1 MIQFFSIAIALAII
15 IATCVKLNNVEI
27 GKLAAAGLF
36 SIAILIA
43 LFPRIYSPAQPP
55 SETGYQNCLDKG
67 GEWIAGACIGD

>member
-15 IATCVKLNNVEI
+15 IATCVKLNNGEI

-43 LFPRIYSPAQPP
+43 LFPRI
-55 SETGYQNCLDKG
+55 
-67 GEWIAGACIGD
+67 

>member
-1 MIQFFSIAIALAII
+1 MTYIICIAIALAII
-15 IATCVKLNNVEI
+15 IATCVKLNNGEI

-67 GEWIAGACIGD
+67 GEWISGACIGD